1 LLLVASCNGFVRALN
16 KTTGALTWFYDS
28 GQDGSGGAQFHG
40 NPAVTKETV
49 FIGSD
54 RSPQYGG
61 AYLYAFENHT
71 GKLRW
76 KRAVGAGTWVRYS
89 SGRREPVSRDRRRR
103 TPESRR
109 CDRPR
114 KLEDCERRF
123 KR

>member
-1 LLLVASCNGFVRALN
+1 M
-16 KTTGALTWFYDS
+16 TGALAWFYDS

-71 GKLRW
+71 GKLRS
-76 KRAVGAGTWVRYS
+76 KHAVGVGTWS
-89 SGRREPVSRDRRRR
+89 DILQDGPNLFLDRRRR
-103 TPESRR
+103 APEYRR

-114 KLEDCERRF
+114 KLEICERRF
-123 KR
+123 ER